1 MEKLDQKVQEAVSK
15 AMEGLDER
23 VARAV
28 ERASERAVE
37 KLAPKQGVTS
47 EEGRKQPLAATGSLG
62 GKYPPPLRGD
72 ERLSLTIENLRPAS
86 HPGE

>member
-1 MEKLDQKVQEAVSK
+1 MIRIEMEELDQKVQEAVSK

-28 ERASERAVE
+28 EKAVE
-37 KLAPKQGVTS
+37 KLAPKQGNSPWRLQAPQKVNN
-47 EEGRKQPLAATGSLG
+47 L
-62 GKYPPPLRGD
+62 PPLRGD